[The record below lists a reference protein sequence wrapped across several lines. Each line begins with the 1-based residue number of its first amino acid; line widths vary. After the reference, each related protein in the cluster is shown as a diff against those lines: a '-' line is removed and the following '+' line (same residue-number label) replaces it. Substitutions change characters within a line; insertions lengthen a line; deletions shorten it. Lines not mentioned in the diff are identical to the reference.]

1 MVVMDEKNHDKGTRA
16 GDCPQCGGDSKGVKL
31 LADGIHELRQCFDEP
46 THRFESEAVFDVP
59 FKDATII
66 PH

>member
-1 MVVMDEKNHDKGTRA
+1 M
-16 GDCPQCGGDSKGVKL
+16 KL